1 MVSKHCFGT
10 AASAFEII
18 KLDIFTVLQRTI
30 SALLWLRR
38 VLHVFHWSVGNYL
51 CARSQLQTQSMRLGN
66 WKVPLENRNH
76 DWSKK
81 WLQQNSRYAVRLIT
95 KGGFIT
101 ASRSK
106 ELSLQ
111 RQLEITFNLS
121 MRQTI
126 LRSTIYPVLT
136 QVIFK
141 EISWPEDWSVLLN
154 KWRFVIF
161 LFQILSRL
169 V

>member
-51 CARSQLQTQSMRLGN
+51 CARSQLQTQSMILGN
-66 WKVPLENRNH
+66 WKVHQENRNH

-154 KWRFVIF
+154 K
-161 LFQILSRL
+161 
-169 V
+169 